1 LEKNWEEI
9 DKKLQIIKSFSRSVH
24 IDIIDGKFADNLTF
38 LDPAP
43 FAKYKDDLF
52 MEVHLMVENPLNY
65 LQPFAAAGFKRF
77 LGHIE
82 KMQDISEFV
91 AQGQILGD
99 VGIAIDNTTPIDALK
114 IPFDDLDEILLMS
127 IHAGKSGQEF
137 LPEVLEKIKAIRQ
150 QSQVSIE
157 IDGGINDQTII
168 EAKTAGANRFVATSY
183 IFNSKDPM
191 QSFERLTSLA

>member
-1 LEKNWEEI
+1 
-9 DKKLQIIKSFSRSVH
+9 
-24 IDIIDGKFADNLTF
+24 
-38 LDPAP
+38 
-43 FAKYKDDLF
+43 